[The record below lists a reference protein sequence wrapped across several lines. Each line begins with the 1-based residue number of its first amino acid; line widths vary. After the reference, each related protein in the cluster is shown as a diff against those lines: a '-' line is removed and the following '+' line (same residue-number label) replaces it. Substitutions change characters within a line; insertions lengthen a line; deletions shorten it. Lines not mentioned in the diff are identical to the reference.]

1 MKITNITVE
10 NFRSIEKASIDATSF
25 MIMIGQN
32 NTGKTNLFE
41 AVEWFFNGP
50 SKGTNID
57 DIKFKRNSSAVVS
70 VIIEFD
76 GAQHGLEKMGNEK
89 NRETI
94 RKIIGDR
101 DSVKV
106 IRESNDTKKRSFL
119 IDGEKKATGTGFDSA
134 LNDFLPK
141 LEYVHTKQYH
151 NEVAK
156 YGKGSPITVMLGG
169 VLSEILKENEQYK
182 SFIQRFDELFHSEE
196 STVAVKID
204 ELAGEV
210 KIHLEK
216 QFPDTT
222 KVEFSISPPQFE
234 DLLKNFET
242 EIDDGIKTSADEKGD
257 GMQRALMLSIIQTFA
272 EYRRRTDESCKS
284 FLFFID
290 EAELHLH
297 PKAQRKLKAVLHEL
311 STKGDQVFINT
322 HSSVLIS
329 DNDSDQ
335 QIYSVE
341 KFDGATYFEK
351 VDDRRKH
358 EVVFDLLGGSPSDI
372 LFPLNILVVEGPSE
386 VEFIRGISARFYSDK
401 PKIQVIPARG
411 DAFMTQKLVECLQ
424 KTYDVLNNPIY
435 SGRFVILLDKQPE
448 TAQGAMR
455 DFLAKNK
462 DVKQGRFFELDAESL
477 EEAYPSPWTTRFDSG
492 NISKKKIALA
502 KRVAKEIDQ
511 SAFESGMK
519 TIFDAMT
526 KCWQSAYGSDS

>member
-1 MKITNITVE
+1 MKITNITVK
-10 NFRSIEKASIDATSF
+10 NFRSIEKASFDATSF

-41 AVEWFFNGP
+41 AVEWFYNGF
-50 SKGTNID
+50 SKNTNVAD
-57 DIKFKRNSSAVVS
+57 VKYKRQNDLIIS
-70 VIIEFD
+70 VEIEFD
-76 GAQHGLEKMGNEK
+76 GVQHGLEKMTNDK

-94 RKIIGDR
+94 KKLVGE
-101 DSVKV
+101 SETVKV
-106 IRESNDTKKRSFL
+106 IRESSDPKKRMFV
-119 IDGEKKATGTGFDSA
+119 IGEEKKGTGTGFDSA

-169 VLSEILKENEQYK
+169 VLSEILKENDQYK
-182 SFIQRFDELFHSEE
+182 QFIQRFDELFHSDE
-196 STVAVKID
+196 STVAVKIG

-222 KVEFSISPPQFE
+222 KVEFSITPPQFE

-242 EIDDGIKTSADEKGD
+242 EIDDGILTTADEKGD

-272 EYRRRTDESCKS
+272 EYRRRNDESCKS
-284 FLFFID
+284 FLFLID

-329 DNDSDQ
+329 DNDADQ

-341 KFDGATYFEK
+341 KFEGATYFEQ
-351 VDDRRKH
+351 VGDNRKH

-386 VEFIRGISARFYSDK
+386 VEFLRGITARFYPDK

-411 DAFMTQKLVECLQ
+411 DAFMVQKLAECLQ
-424 KTYDVLNNPIY
+424 KTYDILNNPIY
-435 SGRFVILLDKQPE
+435 SGRFVILVDKQPE
-448 TAQGAMR
+448 TAKAALK

-462 DVKQGRFFELDAESL
+462 DIKSDGRFFELDAESL
-477 EEAYPSPWTTRFDSG
+477 EEAYPAPWKTIINTGDTG
-492 NISKKKIALA
+492 KKKIRLG
-502 KRVAKEIDQ
+502 KTVAEGISKAI
-511 SAFESGMK
+511 FESEMK
-519 TIFDAMT
+519 TIYDALC
-526 KCWQSAYGSDS
+526 KSWEKAYGN